1 MSKLDVAKEQIAYLK
16 FWLGIM
22 VVTDISLVGWFVSTV
37 ESAPVHKVLGA
48 VAAITV
54 ISVAGYKVHCQIERR
69 ISALEEL

>member
-22 VVTDISLVGWFVSTV
+22 VVTDISLVGWLVSTV

-48 VAAITV
+48 VVAIIV
-54 ISVAGYKVHCQIERR
+54 ISVAGYKVHRRIERR
-69 ISALEEL
+69 IAALEEL